1 MKELCEIFSIGKMAE
16 YKNMDGLCEAID
28 LLYKD
33 VGNQISWKDVLG
45 ILREYTTEFGG
56 FNIFPDELADYDE
69 FLALKCNISDALAG
83 KKPLVRRICMDCHNT
98 FYMYRSE
105 RDFFA
110 TKGFS
115 IPKRCKDCRKKRRLE
130 RLKEMG

>member
-1 MKELCEIFSIGKMAE
+1 MKELCEIFSIEKMAE
-16 YKNMDGLCEAID
+16 YRNMDGLCEAID
-28 LLYKD
+28 SLYKD
-33 VGNQISWKDVLG
+33 MGNQISWKDVLG

-83 KKPLVRRICMDCHNT
+83 KKPLIRRICMNCRNT
-98 FYMYRSE
+98 FYMYKSE

-110 TKGFS
+110 QKGLS
-115 IPKRCKDCRKKRRLE
+115 LPKRCKDCRKRKRLE
-130 RLKEMG
+130 RLKEME